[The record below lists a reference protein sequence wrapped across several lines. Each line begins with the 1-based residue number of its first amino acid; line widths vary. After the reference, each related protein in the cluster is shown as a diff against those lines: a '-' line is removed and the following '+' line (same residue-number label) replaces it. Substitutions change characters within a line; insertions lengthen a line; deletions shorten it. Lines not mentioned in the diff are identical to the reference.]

1 MCRCFIIFYFY
12 AFVQSIFFFTDDF
25 IGSKF
30 VARQHASCPH
40 FELQNVLLLLI
51 FVQFCL
57 LFIGSFL
64 SQNILKGYD
73 PTSAG
78 WKRALQGMAP
88 PQFKDDWRMLTQ
100 FVADSVASVRR
111 RDTQRAQEKYAGA
124 EGWVD
129 WVPVSDDKATNLLL
143 DDQCLRCAM
152 PEKLEEDEK

>member
-1 MCRCFIIFYFY
+1 V
-12 AFVQSIFFFTDDF
+12 FVQSNLFFTDDF

-30 VARQHASCPH
+30 AARQHASCH
-40 FELQNVLLLLI
+40 HSELQNVILLLI
-51 FVQFCL
+51 FVQFCF

-129 WVPVSDDKATNLLL
+129 WVPVSDDQATNLLL
-143 DDQCLRCAM
+143 DDQSTRCAM
-152 PEKLEEDEK
+152 SAQVLTCVPLQFNTMR